1 MMNHVLKKE
10 VGWQWLDLLNPSQD
24 ELKSLAK
31 TFHLHKASVHDC
43 LDPEHLPK
51 FEAFEAVSFT
61 ILRAYD
67 DAAAPAADS
76 VQALT
81 RKVAMFAH
89 PDYLITIHRQDQ
101 AFLQQLRD
109 KWQKKSA
116 ERTITLHEV
125 LHDVIRDAVLSYRKP
140 LSDMVEK
147 MEAIEDEIFK
157 NHNSSSFL
165 ADIFY
170 LKRKASVFKR
180 ILLMTEE
187 VLGDLPLIHQ
197 DFAPLLQDLKDEA
210 HRLFFIADKL
220 ADDINNLLNFHLS
233 LAQHRANDIMRILT
247 LITVFF
253 IPLTFLVGVYGMNF
267 HFMPELDWKWGY
279 AGAWGLILA
288 ITGGIY
294 TWFRKKRWL

>member
-81 RKVAMFAH
+81 RKVALFVH
-89 PDYLITIHRQDQ
+89 PEYLLTIHRQDQ